1 MARRPPSSDGDKTRK
16 DRASKKALGTRLAR
30 AGRDPELTRGG
41 VNPVIQRASTVVFE
55 SAEQLY
61 TPGGWTYGRHGTA
74 THRALVD
81 AMCELEGA
89 AHCALV
95 PSGLL
100 ACTIPILALA
110 KPGGHVLVTDNCY
123 GPTRRFCDRTLKR
136 WGVAIE
142 YFDPTLGGE
151 RIAGLIRDTTN
162 VIFLESP
169 GSLTFEVSDTP
180 AIAAA
185 ARQRGVATILDNTWS
200 AGVFHK
206 PLDLGVDISVQ
217 ATTKYVSGGADVL
230 NGAILTQDE
239 RLFRRIKEQIADL
252 GLNVSPDDAYLVL
265 RGLRTL
271 ATRMT
276 RHQAS
281 GLEIAHWLQGRPEVA
296 RVLCPALPGDPG
308 HTLWARDFTGASGL
322 FGVELKPCPEP
333 AANAFCDALETFGMG
348 FSWGGFESLC
358 IPTDHDIRRTAAKP
372 AFAGPLLRLSIGLE
386 DPADLKTD
394 LENGFAALAA
404 AG

>member
-1 MARRPPSSDGDKTRK
+1 MARRTPSSDGKTTRK
-16 DRASKKALGTRLAR
+16 DRASKKALGTRLAQ
-30 AGRDPELTRGG
+30 AGRDPDLTGGG
-41 VNPVIQRASTVVFE
+41 VNPVVQRASTVVFDH
-55 SAEQLY
+55 AEQLY

-81 AMCELEGA
+81 ALCELESA
-89 AHCALV
+89 EHCALV

-100 ACTIPILALA
+100 ACTVPVFALA
-110 KPGGHVLVTDNCY
+110 QPGGHVLITDNCY

-142 YFDPTLGGE
+142 YFDPTLSGE
-151 RIAGLIRDTTN
+151 DMAAKIRDTTSL
-162 VIFLESP
+162 IFLESP

-180 AIAAA
+180 AIVAA
-185 ARQRGVATILDNTWS
+185 ARARGVVTILDNTWG

-217 ATTKYVSGGADVL
+217 ATTKYISGGADVL
-230 NGAILTQDE
+230 NGAILTREE
-239 RLFRRIKEQIADL
+239 RLFRRIKDTVADL

-271 ATRMT
+271 PTRLAQ
-276 RHQAS
+276 HQAS
-281 GLEIAHWLQGRPEVA
+281 GLDVARWLQGRPEVN
-296 RVLCPALPGDPG
+296 RVLHPALPGDPG
-308 HTLWARDFTGASGL
+308 HTLWTRDFTGASGL
-322 FGVELKPCPEP
+322 FGVELKPHSE
-333 AANAFCDALETFGMG
+333 AAVNAFCDALEVFGMG

-358 IPTDHDIRRTAAKP
+358 IPTDHDIRRTVVKP

-386 DPADLKTD
+386 DPADLKAVI
-394 LENGFAALAA
+394 ENGFAALGA

>member
-1 MARRPPSSDGDKTRK
+1 MARRPSDKGDRTGK
-16 DRASKKALGTRLAR
+16 DRAALSTRLAK

-41 VNPVIQRASTVVFE
+41 VNPVVQRASTVVFD
-55 SAEQLY
+55 SADQLY
-61 TPGGWTYGRHGTA
+61 APGVWAYGRHGTA
-74 THRALVD
+74 THRALID
-81 AMCELEGA
+81 ALSELEDA
-89 AHCALV
+89 EHCALV

-100 ACTIPILALA
+100 ACTVPILALA
-110 KPGGHVLVTDNCY
+110 QAGGHVLIADNCY

-151 RIAGLIRDTTN
+151 AVAALIRETTN
-162 VIFLESP
+162 LIFLESP

-185 ARQRGVATILDNTWS
+185 ARARGVATVLDNTWS
-200 AGVFHK
+200 AGVYHK
-206 PLDLGVDISVQ
+206 PLDLGVDVSVQ

-230 NGAILTQDE
+230 NGAILTRDDK
-239 RLFRRIKEQIADL
+239 LFRKIKDTVADL

-271 ATRMT
+271 MARMD

-281 GLEIAHWLQGRPEVA
+281 GLEMARWLAARPEVE

-308 HTLWARDFTGASGL
+308 HALWKRDFTGASGL
-322 FGVELKPCPEP
+322 FGVVLAPSSRA
-333 AANAFCDALETFGMG
+333 AANAFCDALDVFGMG

-358 IPTDHDIRRTAAKP
+358 IPTDKDVRRSAVKP
-372 AFAGPLLRLSIGLE
+372 AFPGPLLRLSIGLE
-386 DPADLKTD
+386 DTADLKAD
-394 LENGFAALAA
+394 LERGFAAFNAA
-404 AG
+404 R